1 MYYVVCFSYL
11 SVMSSHAFV
20 VVSLVVCIFDNQALV
35 ASDLVALQTTNQLRS
50 FPENMGPMISWIWP
64 ILPDLDDFLALRL
77 TVGV

>member
-35 ASDLVALQTTNQLRS
+35 ASDLVALQTTNQLRG
-50 FPENMGPMISWIWP
+50 FP
-64 ILPDLDDFLALRL
+64 
-77 TVGV
+77 